1 VVRPGRVDAL
11 RAIDPYDPPTI
22 SRTFGRVAFG
32 GGLIPPVSPR
42 RLVPQSA
49 AVEVKMRDKE
59 ILENVQIRQLWTG
72 RNQ

>member
-1 VVRPGRVDAL
+1 VDAL
-11 RAIDPYDPPTI
+11 RAIDPYDAPTI

-42 RLVPQSA
+42 RLVPQGSA
-49 AVEVKMRDKE
+49 AIEVNMQDKE

-72 RNQ
+72 RNE